1 MSGGGKNQIQE
12 TSQQRA
18 AVDHAVRL
26 MDDYRQRWLPVQENL
41 AKHIVESGQ
50 AGSRERTAATGRAS
64 TDNAIQFS
72 RAQGAVEKSLTNS
85 GAAPGSAK
93 FNLGVTGVGEDQ
105 AKSRGMGAVMSDQ
118 MVDDAYTKGLTAL
131 MATGRGERQQVGNA
145 LGDQATMSGRQAAMD
160 AEASLD
166 QRMGQAGVVGQFAGF
181 GLQQGFKTPT
191 AQGPGMGKLGGG
203 GGYIPLAG
211 E

>member
-1 MSGGGKNQIQE
+1 MGGGDKGIQE
-12 TSQQRA
+12 TVQQRA

-26 MDDYRQRWLPVQENL
+26 MDDYKKRWLPVQENL

-72 RAQGAVEKSLTNS
+72 RAGSAVEKSLANS

-93 FNLGVTGVGEDQ
+93 FNLGVTGLGEDQ
-105 AKSRGMGAVMSDQ
+105 AKSRAAGAMMSDQ
-118 MVDDAYTKGLTAL
+118 MIDDAYTKGLSAL

-145 LGDQATMSGRQAAMD
+145 LADQATMSGRQAAMD
-160 AEASLD
+160 AEAALQ
-166 QRMGQAGVVGQFAGF
+166 QRAGQAGLVGQFAGF

-191 AQGPGMGKLGGG
+191 DQGPGMGMSRYTTGNLGSGD
-203 GGYIPLAG
+203 
-211 E
+211 

>member
-1 MSGGGKNQIQE
+1 MSGGGKNQISE
-12 TSQQRA
+12 TPQQRA
-18 AVDHAVRL
+18 AVDHAVNL
-26 MDDYRQRWLPVQENL
+26 MADYKQRWLPVQQNL
-41 AKHIVESGQ
+41 AQHIVESGK

-72 RAQGAVEKSLTNS
+72 RAQGAVEKSLTGS

-93 FNLGVTGVGEDQ
+93 FNLGVTGLGEDQ
-105 AKSRGMGAVMSDQ
+105 AKSRAMGAVMSDQ

-160 AEASLD
+160 AEAALQ
-166 QRMGQAGVVGQFAGF
+166 QRAGQAGLVGQFAGF
-181 GLQQGFKTPT
+181 GIQQGFKTPT
-191 AQGPGMGKLGGG
+191 DQGPGMSRYTSGNLGSGD
-203 GGYIPLAG
+203 
-211 E
+211 